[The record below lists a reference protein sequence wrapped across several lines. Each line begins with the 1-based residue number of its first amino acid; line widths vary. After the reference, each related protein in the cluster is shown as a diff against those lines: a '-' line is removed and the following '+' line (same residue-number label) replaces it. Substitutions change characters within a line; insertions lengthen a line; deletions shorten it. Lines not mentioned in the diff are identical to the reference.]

1 MFSSGR
7 MRIERDVLVETW
19 IFKYKRTPKG
29 NLKLKKKI
37 VEDTSFAL

>member
-29 NLKLKKKI
+29 NLKLKKI